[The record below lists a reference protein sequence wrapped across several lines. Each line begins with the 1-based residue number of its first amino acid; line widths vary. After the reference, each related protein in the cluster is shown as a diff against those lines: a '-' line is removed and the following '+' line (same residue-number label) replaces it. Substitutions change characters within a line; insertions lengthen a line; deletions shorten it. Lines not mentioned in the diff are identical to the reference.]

1 MEEGAQKNSHR
12 NKMPRD
18 NFFVIA
24 NIVEK
29 KFFEINL
36 FFPFKRRKSFFY
48 FVILK
53 RGIFAL

>member
-1 MEEGAQKNSHR
+1 MEEGAQKKSHR

-36 FFPFKRRKSFFY
+36 FFHSKEGKVFFILSF
-48 FVILK
+48 
-53 RGIFAL
+53 